1 MLVTFRPCRPKDHRI
16 LLKFVTEYYD
26 FDKIP
31 FQRSSLS
38 KGLDTLLRNVSQG
51 QAWLM
56 ESHKTPVGYAVLT
69 YNFDLEYGG
78 VVGML
83 TDLYVSKRYRNQG
96 IGSLALYEI
105 EDFCRE
111 RGIRN
116 IELQVLHHNPEAETF
131 YHKAGFKI
139 LPRKVMLMEVRS
151 EKAAH
156 PMRPISGKRR

>member
-1 MLVTFRPCRPKDHRI
+1 MEPGGDLKRWGASTGFRVMGQGKAAASKRVLIVEDELMIRML
-16 LLKFVTEYYD
+16 
-26 FDKIP
+26 
-31 FQRSSLS
+31 
-38 KGLDTLLRNVSQG
+38 
-51 QAWLM
+51 
-56 ESHKTPVGYAVLT
+56 
-69 YNFDLEYGG
+69 LE
-78 VVGML
+78 GML